1 MVSQIYISTAAQIQ
15 SAMMIQTNNQSN
27 LLISVPFQFQS
38 FLSLTQW
45 RMENGAEE
53 QIITNWDILFISIPQ
68 SQKEDFL
75 KFLGVSSQKS
85 CNT

>member
-27 LLISVPFQFQS
+27 LLISVQFQFQS

-53 QIITNWDILFISIPQ
+53 QIITNYFHTRINNGQYLIY
-68 SQKEDFL
+68 
-75 KFLGVSSQKS
+75 
-85 CNT
+85 N

>member
-15 SAMMIQTNNQSN
+15 SAMMIQTNNQTN

-53 QIITNWDILFISIPQ
+53 QIITKLLSYSNKQWTISH
-68 SQKEDFL
+68 L
-75 KFLGVSSQKS
+75 
-85 CNT
+85 